1 MIESNVKYFISEI
14 ISNDLEKYID
24 SEISIEVDYIIH
36 QHDKM
41 SYETASTEI
50 MKLRYNLLE
59 QIRKFYTIGAI
70 SFSKKCYLESYIKE
84 KIGKTIFYIQTII
97 YESEVND

>member
-1 MIESNVKYFISEI
+1 MIENEVKYFISEI
-14 ISNDLEKYID
+14 IATDLEKYVD

-41 SYETASTEI
+41 RCETACNDLKQLQH
-50 MKLRYNLLE
+50 KLLK
-59 QIRKFYTIGAI
+59 QADKFYTIGAI
-70 SFSKKCYLESYIKE
+70 SFSKKCYLDGYIRE
-84 KIGKTIFYIQTII
+84 KIGKSIFYIKTII

>member
-1 MIESNVKYFISEI
+1 MDNVKYFISEI
-14 ISNDLEKYID
+14 IAGDLEKYID

-36 QHDKM
+36 QYDKM
-41 SYETASTEI
+41 SYETTSTEI
-50 MKLRYNLLE
+50 MQLRYKLLK
-59 QIRKFYTIGAI
+59 QVNKFYTIDAI
-70 SFSKKCYLESYIKE
+70 SFRKKCYLDTYIKE